1 MKLTKV
7 ANTAPEHLE
16 KRALLEYFNPEMASH
31 LGNLFTHGAAQ
42 AGVGAVGLPWLRNK
56 ATHLLG
62 RTSAGKNISAK
73 MRDLGFAHANE
84 GKKVSLMAQFADKAL
99 LGGRGLKGYEESRQL
114 ALHGRGVAERYG
126 INRDGAGFLA
136 MKGKDGRSLLDK
148 SDKFLRYMGQRD
160 LVKHPD
166 YTAFKAYARGGVN
179 NAAESGRLTRILDG
193 MTVDESRQHGMLRK
207 GLYGAGAM
215 AAAASLGG
223 IPGLAYVGSNVT
235 NMTPK
240 RLKQVALNM

>member
-7 ANTAPEHLE
+7 AHTTPEYLE
-16 KRALLEYFNPEMASH
+16 KRAILEYFNPEMASH

-42 AGVGAVGLPWLRNK
+42 AGVGGVALPWLRNK
-56 ATHLLG
+56 AVNLFG
-62 RTSAGKNISAK
+62 RTAKGQRMSAR
-73 MRDLGFAHANE
+73 MRDLGYAHANE

-99 LGGRGLKGYEESRQL
+99 FGGKGLKGYEEARHL

-166 YTAFKAYARGGVN
+166 YVAFKAYAQGGVN
-179 NAAESGRLTRILDG
+179 DAASAGRVSRWMDG
-193 MTVDESRQHGMLRK
+193 LKVDENKQHGFIRK

-215 AAAASLGG
+215 AAAMSLGG

-235 NMTPK
+235 NLTPK
-240 RLKQVALNM
+240 RIKNVALNM